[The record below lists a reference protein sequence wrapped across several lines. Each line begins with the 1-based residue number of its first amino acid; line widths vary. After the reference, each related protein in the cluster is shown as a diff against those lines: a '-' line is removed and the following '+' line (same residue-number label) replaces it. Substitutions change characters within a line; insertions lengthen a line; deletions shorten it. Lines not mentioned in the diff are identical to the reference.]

1 MQVQCPNCP
10 VIATLG
16 TTKWFFDG
24 GECRELKGIE
34 LDQALEKCPFLS
46 EAVSKAKKNFTQR
59 P

>member
-1 MQVQCPNCP
+1 MQVQCPNCQ

-24 GECRELKGIE
+24 DECPKLKGIE
-34 LDQALEKCPFLS
+34 LNQALEKCPFLS
-46 EAVSKAKKNFTQR
+46 EAISKAKKNVTKR